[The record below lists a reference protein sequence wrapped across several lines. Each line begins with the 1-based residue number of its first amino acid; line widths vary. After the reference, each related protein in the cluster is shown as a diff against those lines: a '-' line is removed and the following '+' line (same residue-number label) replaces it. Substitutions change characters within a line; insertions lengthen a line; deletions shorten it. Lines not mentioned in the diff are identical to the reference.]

1 MSAMT
6 DLGSRRQEVLARASR
21 TLGEFLASDARARDL
36 LASQVYL
43 PPDYGPIAAEAVA
56 RGGFGELRLEKR
68 RRLAEIATRDLMGEI
83 DLPEVGLRLARLA
96 DACLQV
102 TLDEL
107 DGLEGFAVI
116 GMGKLGARELNYYS
130 DIDLMFVSEGDVANG
145 TRVAE
150 RLRSTLGEPSPEGRA
165 YVIDLNLRPEGR
177 SGALVRSV
185 DGYLEYYKRWAK
197 EWEYQA
203 LLKARCCAGD
213 REIGERLLTG
223 IEQLVFA
230 EEVSEERVQEVR
242 RMKERV
248 EGHAQ
253 RSARRARLDE
263 RNNVKLGPGGIRDI
277 EFSIQ
282 LLQLVHGG
290 SDPSVRQASTLGA
303 LAALADGGFVAE
315 EDAAGLTVAYRWLR
329 NVEHRLQLWQE
340 RQTHSLPDDEAD
352 MARLARVLGFKDAP
366 SASAATRFERAHAA
380 VLGDVRA
387 RFEKLFYRPMIEALS
402 EGAGSRLSP
411 EALQERLR
419 VLGFRHVEKAARTL
433 EGLVAGTSRRAK
445 LFRVLTPALLRF
457 LAATPQPDTGLFS
470 FLRLGEAL
478 QSRLDGLGSMR
489 DNPPGLEL
497 LAKVL
502 GSGRLL
508 GDVLV
513 HVPDEVAAIA
523 DPRRTAEVK
532 SRERLVR
539 EAASTLEWRGPER
552 LLEGLRRFKRRE
564 MLRTAVADI
573 AGEIDAA
580 GAGAALT
587 DLAEACLEVA
597 LGDPEDFAII
607 GLGKLGGSE
616 LGYASDLDVL
626 FLFEGDQADGE
637 RTAEELMRAIGE
649 VTPEGQAFR
658 IDADL
663 RPEGRSGALA
673 RSVDSAIE
681 YYGRWA
687 EHWEHQALIKAR
699 HVAGNPEIGERF
711 IADTR
716 AFAFPEELGAAA
728 VRQIRHLKARMERER
743 IKRGTDP
750 RRHLKLG
757 PGGMSDIEFA
767 AQVLQQRYG
776 YSHEPLRVSGTLRAI
791 EGARTAELLDPDA
804 ALSLMDAYTFL
815 LRMRNRLFFLQGRP
829 VDTLPVK
836 PEELEALG
844 IGMGFYD
851 QPRQELE
858 DAYRRVT
865 RRARR
870 VCEPIIYEDPDPHIG
885 SGS

>member
-1 MSAMT
+1 MSAAS
-6 DLGSRRQEVLARASR
+6 DLGTSRQEVLSAASR
-21 TLGEFLASDARARDL
+21 TLSGFLEADRAARDL
-36 LASQVYL
+36 LAGQVYL
-43 PPDYGPIAAEAVA
+43 PPDYAPIMVDALA
-56 RGGFGELRLEKR
+56 RGGLGELRLEKR

-83 DLPEVGLRLARLA
+83 ELEEVGSRLAHLA
-96 DACLQV
+96 DACLEA
-102 TLDEL
+102 TLSACGDP
-107 DGLEGFAVI
+107 EGFAVI

-130 DIDLMFVSEGDVANG
+130 DIDLMFVAEGDVTAA
-145 TRVAE
+145 TKTAE
-150 RLRSTLGEPSPEGRA
+150 RLRSALGETSPEGRA

-177 SGALVRSV
+177 NGALVRSV
-185 DGYLEYYKRWAK
+185 DGCLEYYRRWAK

-203 LLKARCCAGD
+203 LLKARHCAGD
-213 REIGERLLTG
+213 RGVGDRLLRG
-223 IEQLVFA
+223 VEPLVFA

-253 RSARRARLDE
+253 RSARRSRIDE
-263 RNNVKLGPGGIRDI
+263 RIDVKLGPGGIRDI

-290 SDPSVRQASTLGA
+290 SDPSVRQAATLDA
-303 LAALADGGFVAE
+303 MAALAEGGYVAD
-315 EDAAGLTVAYRWLR
+315 EDAAGLAVAYQWLR

-340 RQTHSLPDDEAD
+340 RQTHSLPGDEVG
-352 MARLARVLGFKDAP
+352 MSRLARVLGFKDSP
-366 SASAATRFERAHAA
+366 SMSAAGRFERAHAS
-380 VLGDVRA
+380 VLADVRA

-402 EGAGSRLSP
+402 EGAGARLSP
-411 EALQERLR
+411 EALKDRLR
-419 VLGFRHVEKAARTL
+419 VLGFRHVDKAARTL

-445 LFRVLTPALLRF
+445 LFRVITPALLRF
-457 LAATPQPDTGLFS
+457 LAASPQPDTGLFS

-502 GSGRLL
+502 GSGKLL

-513 HVPDEVAAIA
+513 HVPEEMSAIA
-523 DPRRTAEVK
+523 DPRRTGEVK
-532 SRERLVR
+532 DRERLVR
-539 EAASTLEWRGPER
+539 EAGASLEWRGPER
-552 LLEGLRRFKRRE
+552 LLEGVRRFKRRE
-564 MLRTAVADI
+564 MLRIAVADI
-573 AGEIDAA
+573 AGEVDA
-580 GAGAALT
+580 GGVGSALS
-587 DLAEACLEVA
+587 DLAEACLEIA
-597 LGDPEDFAII
+597 LADAGDRFAII
-607 GLGKLGGSE
+607 GLGKLGGAE
-616 LGYASDLDVL
+616 LGYASDLDVM
-626 FLFEGDQADGE
+626 FLFEGDQAEGE
-637 RTAEELMRAIGE
+637 RTAEELMRAIGD

-673 RSVDSAIE
+673 RSVDSALE

-687 EHWEHQALIKAR
+687 EPWEHQALIKAR
-699 HVAGNPEIGERF
+699 HVAGSAQLGSRF
-711 IADTR
+711 VEGTR
-716 AFAFPEELGAAA
+716 TFAFPEGLGAPAL
-728 VRQIRHLKARMERER
+728 RQIRHLKARMERER

-767 AQVLQQRYG
+767 AQVLQQRHG
-776 YSHEPLRVSGTLRAI
+776 HEHEAMRVCGTVAAI

-804 ALSLMDAYTFL
+804 ALSLIDAFMFL
-815 LRMRNRLFFLQGRP
+815 LRIRNRLFFLQGRP
-829 VDTLPVK
+829 VDVLPVK

-844 IGMGFYD
+844 IGMGFTD

-858 DAYRRVT
+858 DVYRRIT

-870 VCEPIIYEDPDPHIG
+870 VCEPIIYED
-885 SGS
+885 